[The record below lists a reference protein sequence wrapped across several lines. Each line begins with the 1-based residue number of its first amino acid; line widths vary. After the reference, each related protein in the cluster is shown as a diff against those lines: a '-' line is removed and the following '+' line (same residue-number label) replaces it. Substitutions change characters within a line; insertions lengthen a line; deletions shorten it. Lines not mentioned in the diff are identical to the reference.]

1 MKAHNCDRTQAEFSA
16 LLDNELSDG
25 ERRVVMADVAAC
37 PLCAA
42 ALEELRTAVASLGKL
57 KQGAPAT
64 FLSDVQNQI
73 RVRSKGR
80 FFGKRWLLFGRIP
93 FEWVS
98 LVMILAML
106 AYYIVMM
113 QSSPTGVTPV
123 P

>member
-1 MKAHNCDRTQAEFSA
+1 MRAHDCDRTQAEFSA
-16 LLDNELSDG
+16 LLDNELSDDD
-25 ERRVVMADVAAC
+25 RRVVMADLAAC

-42 ALEELRTAVASLGKL
+42 ALEELRVAVASLGKL
-57 KQGAPAT
+57 KQGAPPT

-80 FFGKRWLLFGRIP
+80 FFSKRWLLFGRIP